1 MRSCRVVLMLS
12 GLLAVAASGV
22 VRAEAG
28 WWMERPMRL
37 VQTNL
42 REIDADMDLDVYI
55 RDVKEVRAD
64 VVLFNVGGIVA
75 NYPTE
80 LEFHY
85 RNTNMKGDLVGE
97 VIKRLHAEGMRM
109 IGRFDFSKINE
120 ALAAKRP
127 EWLYVSE
134 AGKTVNYNGQV
145 HACINGGYQQEY
157 LFKILGEAIDRY
169 PLDGIF
175 FNMIGYV
182 TSDYSGNYHG
192 VCQCDACRKRF
203 KSYCG
208 LDLPAN
214 RDAGNPVWGRY
225 EQFKRETSDELF
237 HRVNAFIK
245 AKRKDIAIC
254 TYTAAGV
261 DIIRKESND
270 DLGRWNYS
278 ATENVKTVM
287 DVYTDKVVS
296 NAAVHFPDYPFRHS
310 AVSPHLTAVRLAEN
324 MAHGGWLDY
333 YCIGP
338 IQRQQD
344 RAGLPVVKAVF
355 GFHAENAK
363 WLGNTDSA
371 AQVCLVRGERAEY
384 QGLFRILTENHI
396 AFDIMDVGRLIGG
409 GGPKGLDDY
418 SMVVLPD
425 VRNLSGDACARLDAW
440 VRAGGRILA
449 TGQTA
454 VSQLKSSGVGKM
466 HKRHPQKKGTYLLAS
481 PGDKLRLGRE
491 RFELLEIIYLE
502 GDLVEYETGKQTE
515 TMLGLIDDTMFGPPE
530 KCYYRTVTETP
541 GLLYSAYG
549 KGGVATIPWSVGR
562 HYNQR
567 LHHAHNAVVAGTIEG
582 LLEYEPKLMVETSPL
597 IEVSHRRD
605 RGGRFEWVALINHSG
620 QNGTVYHAPVP
631 VADVSIKLKAD
642 AKIKSARCLAGGKTL
657 ELSRGRNGS
666 VECVLG
672 KVDAFEIV
680 VFEYD

>member
-1 MRSCRVVLMLS
+1 L
-12 GLLAVAASGV
+12 
-22 VRAEAG
+22 
-28 WWMERPMRL
+28 
-37 VQTNL
+37 QTNL
-42 REIDADMDLDVYI
+42 REIDAGMDLDTYI
-55 RDVKEVRAD
+55 RDVKDVRAN

-85 RNTNMKGDLVGE
+85 RNPNMAGDLVGE
-97 VIKRLHAEGMRM
+97 VIKRLHAEGIRM
-109 IGRFDFSKINE
+109 VGRFDFSKINE
-120 ALAAKRP
+120 ALAAKKP

-157 LFKILGEAIDRY
+157 LFDILGEAIDRY
-169 PLDGIF
+169 PLDGVF

-192 VCQCDACRKRF
+192 VCQCDACHKRF
-203 KSYCG
+203 QAYCG

-214 RDAGNPVWGRY
+214 NIQNNPAWGKY
-225 EQFKRETSDELF
+225 EQFKRETSDDLF

-287 DVYTDKVVS
+287 DACTDKVVS

-338 IQRQQD
+338 IESQED
-344 RAGLPVVKAVF
+344 RAGLPYVKAVF
-355 GFHAENAK
+355 GFHADHAK

-371 AQVCLVRGERAEY
+371 ADVCLVRGDRDEY

-396 AFDIMDVGRLIGG
+396 PFDIMDLAALTAGG
-409 GGPKGLDDY
+409 APKQLDDY
-418 SMVVLPD
+418 SMLVLPD
-425 VRNLSGDACARLDAW
+425 VRNLSGDVGRQLDDW
-440 VRAGGRILA
+440 VRAGGKILA
-449 TGQTA
+449 TGRTA
-454 VSQLKSSGVGKM
+454 VAQLKSAGVTGTREL
-466 HKRHPQKKGTYLLAS
+466 HAQKKGTYLLVR
-481 PGDKLRLGRE
+481 PDDKLRLGRE
-491 RFELLEIIYLE
+491 RFELLEIVYLE
-502 GDLVEYETGKQTE
+502 GELVEYEVGENTE
-515 TMLGLIDDTMFGPPE
+515 TFLCLIDDVMFGPPE
-530 KCYYRTVTETP
+530 KCYYRSVSDTP

-549 KGGVATIPWSVGR
+549 AGGVATIPWAVGR

-567 LHHAHNAVVAGTIEG
+567 LHHAHNAVVAGAIEG
-582 LLEYEPKLMVETSPL
+582 LLKYEPKLTVETSPL
-597 IEVSHRRD
+597 VEISHRRD

-631 VADVSIKLKAD
+631 VENVRLAMKTG
-642 AKIKSARCLAGGKTL
+642 AKIKSARCLGAGKTL
-657 ELSRGRNGS
+657 KLSRGRDGA
-666 VECVLG
+666 VRCTLD
-672 KVDAFEIV
+672 KVDGFEIV